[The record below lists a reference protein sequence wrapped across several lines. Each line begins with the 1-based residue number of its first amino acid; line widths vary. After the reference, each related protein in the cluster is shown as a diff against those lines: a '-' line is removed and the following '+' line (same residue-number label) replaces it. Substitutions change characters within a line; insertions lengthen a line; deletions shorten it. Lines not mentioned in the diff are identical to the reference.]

1 VPPQLGLL
9 KKINVVNLAQN
20 PQLNCLMP
28 AQRNTSAAAATAAD
42 GGLTANLDGSTGS
55 GAIKLADGMYAVPLR
70 HTSEQPYCTDEQ
82 LLPCFLYF
90 ANYTVPRTDNSK
102 MACPAILRRHIE
114 EARSMCAG
122 DGAGQLGSQS
132 HNVADALAADEQS
145 WKIEPGYYQYRGC
158 RCFSVSA
165 SLRLLFYYHNVTVQ
179 PSPVRYSRCMCTACR
194 TLWLHRGYVCFSESA
209 GLQLLPLFD
218 RQADDS
224 CCCMRSMQNCRADS
238 ADIKNITRC
247 AAQL

>member
-20 PQLNCLMP
+20 PQLNCLLP
-28 AQRNTSAAAATAAD
+28 GQRNTSAAAAPGLPAD
-42 GGLTANLDGSTGS
+42 VTFSPNTLSSAGS
-55 GAIKLADGMYAVPLR
+55 GAIKLADGMYAVPMR
-70 HTSEQPYCTDEQ
+70 PSEPKPFCSDEQ

-90 ANYTVPRTDNSK
+90 ANYTVPRTDNTK

-122 DGAGQLGSQS
+122 DAPNRLGAQA

-158 RCFSVSA
+158 RCFSVRPGWVGLGGA
-165 SLRLLFYYHNVTVQ
+165 
-179 PSPVRYSRCMCTACR
+179 
-194 TLWLHRGYVCFSESA
+194 A
-209 GLQLLPLFD
+209 GG
-218 RQADDS
+218 
-224 CCCMRSMQNCRADS
+224 
-238 ADIKNITRC
+238 
-247 AAQL
+247 